1 MGLVSNLK
9 TFFTIGGGV
18 GAKAAPQPAGG
29 FWGYRRMSTL
39 HGERDYAFDVGTG
52 EGSSLIQ
59 AVVGYYARTMP
70 EAPVTLRRRRNDDF
84 EDDHPFLDLLRIPNP
99 HYSGVVLWMATMMS
113 WICDG
118 NAYWRKE
125 RSGADRPVELWYT
138 PHWMM
143 EPKWP
148 DDGSKYI
155 SHYEYSPGK
164 AGPIRLAPEDVVHFR
179 FGLDPHNTRKGYSW
193 VKTLLR
199 EIYTDEEA
207 SRFVSAML
215 RNMGIIGLVIS
226 PKEMDDALTEEEANA
241 MKTLVKQRTTGDQRG
256 DPIVS
261 ETPIDVVEMGRTSEK
276 IDTSKLR
283 SIPESR
289 VSALS
294 GIPAAVLGFLAGM
307 QQTAVG
313 ATLDSLR
320 ELAYESAIIP
330 SQRIFAGDL
339 LLQLL
344 TDFVNDISKWEVGHD
359 YTQVRVLQEDMDK
372 KWARVTAAVTQH
384 TIMLSEG
391 RRELGF
397 ETQPNEDVYIGKSS
411 MKVTKREDVGK
422 DEPEPVVVAPG
433 AAEPTPIRNAS

>member
-1 MGLVSNLK
+1 MGLFTNFK
-9 TFFTIGGGV
+9 QFFTIGG

-29 FWGYRRMSTL
+29 YWGYRRQSMSL
-39 HGERDYAFDVGTG
+39 HGERDYSFDVGTG

-70 EAPVTLRRRRNDDF
+70 EAPVTLKRINKDDF
-84 EDDHPFLDLLRIPNP
+84 VEDHPFLDLLRIPNRR
-99 HYSGVVLWMATMMS
+99 YSGVVLWMATMMS

-125 RSGADRPVELWYT
+125 RSDADRPVELWYT

-148 DDGSKYI
+148 DDGSEYI

-164 AGPIRLAPEDVVHFR
+164 AGPIKLPPEDVVHFR

-226 PKEMDDALTEEEANA
+226 PKEMDDALTENEANA
-241 MKTLVKQRTTGDQRG
+241 MKLLVKQRTTGDQRG

-344 TDFVNDISKWEVGHD
+344 TDFVTDISKWEVSHD

-372 KWARVTAAVTQH
+372 KWARVTAAVLNH

-397 ETQPNEDVYIGKSS
+397 ETTPNEDVYVGKSS
-411 MKVTKREDVGK
+411 FKITRREDVGK
-422 DEPEPVVVAPG
+422 DVEVEEEEEEAIEP
-433 AAEPTPIRNAS
+433 PTPIRNVS